1 MPVDDSYDA
10 GACATG
16 DAWDRTIPQ
25 SSEPMKPD
33 VAFYYPGQYWI
44 EADWAK
50 NLVLFFDGIGMLIPS
65 YMPDQGRWDDIPII
79 QSLKEHG
86 LFRILRPE
94 LLVGYAETQ
103 ELATAIQTIIEL
115 GGLDSLERRSQ
126 EPGFRSEFGSISMSR
141 MGYSGDFEVAEVLH
155 QSLLERGL
163 ASRSQDG
170 VSIPMHREVRGLIL
184 VLLSQII
191 KSREDHLGITLS
203 PATDQVRFVKGLNQ
217 ILVNVSASSP
227 TPADLVSFDTNV
239 VGIDLASVP
248 MEEVLAFRAEHYSQH
263 RDYRLAVR
271 KFAREL
277 SEMPAE
283 ERPAVMEQRE
293 EELKDAASD
302 LSLRYLP
309 SWRQTAT
316 FALGLF
322 AAGMSAYA
330 GRSGEIEYL
339 VPATAAVGLSAVL
352 NLFGARDADLGC
364 YSYLFEA
371 KASL

>member
-1 MPVDDSYDA
+1 M
-10 GACATG
+10 
-16 DAWDRTIPQ
+16 
-25 SSEPMKPD
+25 
-33 VAFYYPGQYWI
+33 
-44 EADWAK
+44 
-50 NLVLFFDGIGMLIPS
+50 
-65 YMPDQGRWDDIPII
+65 
-79 QSLKEHG
+79 
-86 LFRILRPE
+86 
-94 LLVGYAETQ
+94 
-103 ELATAIQTIIEL
+103 
-115 GGLDSLERRSQ
+115 
-126 EPGFRSEFGSISMSR
+126 
-141 MGYSGDFEVAEVLH
+141 
-155 QSLLERGL
+155 
-163 ASRSQDG
+163 
-170 VSIPMHREVRGLIL
+170 SIPMHREVRGLIL

-227 TPADLVSFDTNV
+227 TPADIVSFDTNV
-239 VGIDLASVP
+239 VGIDLSSVP

-283 ERPAVMEQRE
+283 ERPTVTEQRE

-322 AAGMSAYA
+322 AAGVSAYA
-330 GRSGEIEYL
+330 GRSGEIEHLNRRQGGTYIGGAEKIGL
-339 VPATAAVGLSAVL
+339 CAA
-352 NLFGARDADLGC
+352 D
-364 YSYLFEA
+364 
-371 KASL
+371 